1 MTMHTLRQ
9 GLQQACHKHDWCMLV
24 LCWMKRRGRTVR
36 NVRQQTDMA
45 QPALC
50 AHMQHWQACC
60 VADVP
65 PVTAEVLERGKTNTV
80 QLSNHML
87 EGRDSWLKW
96 HRYYA
101 QTLSPKIEQVCL
113 NVKSLPFRLMS
124 FNEFVLCTKWA
135 SCQVALTGLMQGPQ
149 D

>member
-1 MTMHTLRQ
+1 
-9 GLQQACHKHDWCMLV
+9 
-24 LCWMKRRGRTVR
+24 
-36 NVRQQTDMA
+36 MA
-45 QPALC
+45 K
-50 AHMQHWQACC
+50 
-60 VADVP
+60 VP

-113 NVKSLPFRLMS
+113 STRSLLFSEMS
-124 FNEFVLCTKWA
+124 CNKVILLIETA
-135 SCQVALTGLMQGPQ
+135 S
-149 D
+149 